1 MAATTAELLT
11 AGTAIDLA
19 LAVVLV
25 ELCVFAGYRL
35 LRARS
40 LVAGDVHAN
49 LVAAAGLLGAA
60 HAALADAWWGMW
72 AGCLL
77 LALAA
82 HVIALRMRWRVR
94 PDAWSGVLRRVV

>member
-35 LRARS
+35 LRARP
-40 LVAGDVHAN
+40 LVAGDVH
-49 LVAAAGLLGAA
+49 
-60 HAALADAWWGMW
+60 
-72 AGCLL
+72 GCIM
-77 LALAA
+77 A
-82 HVIALRMRWRVR
+82 
-94 PDAWSGVLRRVV
+94 SK